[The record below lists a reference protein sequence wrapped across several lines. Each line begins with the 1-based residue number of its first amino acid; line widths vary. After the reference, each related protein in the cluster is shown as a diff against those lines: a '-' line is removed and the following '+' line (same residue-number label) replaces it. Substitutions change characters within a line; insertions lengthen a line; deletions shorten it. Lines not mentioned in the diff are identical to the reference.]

1 MIRNFNEVGKNDVM
15 TVGGKGANLGE
26 MTRAGLN
33 VPQGF
38 VVTADAYREF
48 LAANGIDGEIS
59 ALLDNAGA
67 DEQKLFAAAEKIRAL
82 ITKGKLPDFLRQ
94 QVSENYLSLCENAGN
109 SALRV
114 AVRSSATAEDL
125 PDASFAGQQETYL
138 NVVGIDALCEN
149 VIRCY
154 ASLWGNR
161 AVSYRRTQGYDQQSV
176 ALAVVVQEMVESE
189 KAGVLFTANPVNN
202 DRGEMQLNAS
212 YGLGEAVVSGKVTAD
227 TFICGKDG
235 RIKSSVIGSK
245 EIQIIYAENGTKEV
259 PVSPE
264 KRSALCL
271 SESEVKA
278 LCKAAVDVENYYG
291 CPMDIEW
298 AMRGGNA
305 YILQARAIT
314 TLSENIGEAEIERYI
329 SRNKITGAL
338 RQNFAFL
345 LEKMPVA
352 QQPLDH
358 SFCGSVNNQ
367 KAQIFSEVG
376 LLISMEPQIDDDG
389 IMILPP
395 NDKKIN
401 GKIFKAPALI
411 KELTNLPYC
420 RERCEFYI
428 KEYQKSVD
436 KMAKLPFEKLSLAQC
451 GEFISKAYRLVQRIA
466 YARFRYALFPG
477 VLASRGIEKTLKKIS
492 PELTAYDLYCD
503 LDYKTAVVT
512 RDVAALADKIREN
525 ESLSAAVLRG
535 DKYEKI
541 CRDFPEIAEY
551 FQAFMER
558 HGMKSDY
565 NCYCIYA
572 KSFIEDPDRLISI
585 VKPLVN
591 SPAEP
596 DEEKFKPLMKQI
608 RAVCGEKKFPEVKTK
623 IDCLRAFHVAREES
637 QYQWETVFH
646 YSKRILERAAFL
658 CTGSKD
664 FSDSIAYL
672 FLDEFSAM
680 CREGFSDKYA
690 ELIER
695 RKAKRP
701 LALKVWERSKLCVF
715 EGTGNSDKLTGVGG
729 SSGEAVGRV
738 CIVRSPEEFGK
749 LEKGDILVCPYTD
762 PEWTPLFKVAA
773 AVVADTGAA
782 LSHAAIV
789 AREYGIPAVLGVGLA
804 TTLYKDGDM
813 IRVNGSKGEVSK
825 VG

>member
-358 SFCGSVNNQ
+358 SFCGSVN
-367 KAQIFSEVG
+367 
-376 LLISMEPQIDDDG
+376 
-389 IMILPP
+389 
-395 NDKKIN
+395 
-401 GKIFKAPALI
+401 
-411 KELTNLPYC
+411 
-420 RERCEFYI
+420 
-428 KEYQKSVD
+428 
-436 KMAKLPFEKLSLAQC
+436 
-451 GEFISKAYRLVQRIA
+451 
-466 YARFRYALFPG
+466 
-477 VLASRGIEKTLKKIS
+477 
-492 PELTAYDLYCD
+492 
-503 LDYKTAVVT
+503 
-512 RDVAALADKIREN
+512 
-525 ESLSAAVLRG
+525 
-535 DKYEKI
+535 
-541 CRDFPEIAEY
+541 
-551 FQAFMER
+551 
-558 HGMKSDY
+558 
-565 NCYCIYA
+565 
-572 KSFIEDPDRLISI
+572 
-585 VKPLVN
+585 
-591 SPAEP
+591 
-596 DEEKFKPLMKQI
+596 
-608 RAVCGEKKFPEVKTK
+608 
-623 IDCLRAFHVAREES
+623 
-637 QYQWETVFH
+637 
-646 YSKRILERAAFL
+646 
-658 CTGSKD
+658 
-664 FSDSIAYL
+664 
-672 FLDEFSAM
+672 
-680 CREGFSDKYA
+680 
-690 ELIER
+690 
-695 RKAKRP
+695 
-701 LALKVWERSKLCVF
+701 
-715 EGTGNSDKLTGVGG
+715 
-729 SSGEAVGRV
+729 
-738 CIVRSPEEFGK
+738 
-749 LEKGDILVCPYTD
+749 
-762 PEWTPLFKVAA
+762 
-773 AVVADTGAA
+773 
-782 LSHAAIV
+782 
-789 AREYGIPAVLGVGLA
+789 
-804 TTLYKDGDM
+804 
-813 IRVNGSKGEVSK
+813 
-825 VG
+825 